1 MTLINLL
8 KFFVKRKQYS
18 MLDTRAYDLFSCLFL
33 FYFILFCFVFG
44 FHFVLFLFLF
54 SLPLNEF
61 NFNDL
66 SFFSFT
72 HQEFT
77 EDFNDPN
84 TLFRFVPVIFFITM
98 CFSSLLLF
106 NFSYYKV
113 KNYVQG

>member
-1 MTLINLL
+1 
-8 KFFVKRKQYS
+8 

-84 TLFRFVPVIFFITM
+84 TFFV
-98 CFSSLLLF
+98 
-106 NFSYYKV
+106 SYL
-113 KNYVQG
+113 